1 MKKALTV
8 LIAILLIAVSVMPA
22 FADSVD
28 SPIPTKG
35 NYNVVINVGEDI
47 GNASYDFVSG
57 VDEDGNQKIHLHI
70 DMKDGVE
77 FGGWVIN
84 GGYVEGDLSKPDT
97 VVTVSADAQISV
109 KTKSTEEPTK
119 GEAET
124 EETKAVKPV
133 DNGSS
138 NGGTS
143 NGGSSKSGSKVID
156 NGSKSPQTGS
166 NDVVIFG
173 VFSVLA
179 IALASAVV
187 VAKKASK

>member
-124 EETKAVKPV
+124 EETKAVKPA

>member
-119 GEAET
+119 GEDET
-124 EETKAVKPV
+124 EETKAVKPA